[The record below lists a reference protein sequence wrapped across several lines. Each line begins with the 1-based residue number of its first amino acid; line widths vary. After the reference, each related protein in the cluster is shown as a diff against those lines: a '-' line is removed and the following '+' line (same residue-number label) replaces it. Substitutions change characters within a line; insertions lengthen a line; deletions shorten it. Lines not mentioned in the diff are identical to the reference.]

1 MYNLEDKLVYM
12 SLTDIFINLFII
24 IFLLFVNGFFVAAEF
39 SLVKVRKTRL
49 EQLSNEGNSNAKKA
63 LKLVN
68 DVNRMLAA
76 AQLGVTIASIALG
89 WVAEATIVQLIEPII
104 KIFPIINSTVT
115 AHVIA
120 VPISFVLVTYFHVLL
135 GEQLPKCISL
145 KHPESLSLLIA
156 TPMDVF
162 ITIFKPFVL
171 LLEVS
176 GNKILKAC
184 HADTEDASLVHSTEE
199 LDMLVDA
206 SYNEGVLN
214 ETEAEM
220 LHNMFKFS
228 DLMAKQV
235 MIPRTDMICIPNDIS
250 YEVLNEVAFN
260 NQYTRY
266 PVYEENIDKI
276 LGFIHVKDLYSLAM
290 TKESYSIENLIRPL
304 ILVPE
309 TMTLDNMIIEF
320 KKRHCQIAVVIDEF
334 GGTSGLITLEDVL
347 EEIIGDV
354 QDEFDEEAE
363 ADIKQ
368 IGDNL
373 YIANAMMRID
383 ELVEFF
389 DLKEALFEE
398 DDVDTIAG
406 LVVKLL
412 GRIAVI
418 GDSVSFNGLTFT
430 VKEIDGARITRLEIF
445 KEPVKEDEVSEEA

>member
-1 MYNLEDKLVYM
+1 MD
-12 SLTDIFINLFII
+12 LTDIFINIFII
-24 IFLLFVNGFFVAAEF
+24 AFLLFVNGFFVAAEF

-49 EQLSNEGNSNAKKA
+49 EQLCSKGNYKAKKA

-68 DVNRMLAA
+68 DVNKMLAA

-89 WVAEATIVQLIEPII
+89 WVAEATIVQLIEPVI
-104 KIFPIINSTVT
+104 KLLPLANSVVT

-120 VPISFVLVTYFHVLL
+120 VPISFILVTYFHVLL

-145 KHPESLSLLIA
+145 RHPESLALLIS
-156 TPMDVF
+156 TPMDMF
-162 ITIFKPFVL
+162 ITVFKPFVWL
-171 LLEVS
+171 LQVS
-176 GNKILKAC
+176 GDKILAAC
-184 HADTEDASLVHSTEE
+184 HANSEDASLVHSTEE

-228 DLMAKQV
+228 DLLAKQV
-235 MIPRTDMICIPNDIS
+235 MIPRTDMVCIPSDIS
-250 YEVLNEVAFN
+250 YEELNEVALN

-276 LGFIHVKDLYSLAM
+276 LGFIHVKDLYSLSM
-290 TKESYSIENLIRPL
+290 KKETFSMKKLIRPL
-304 ILVPE
+304 MLVPE
-309 TMTLDNMIIEF
+309 TMTLDNLIIEF
-320 KKRHCQIAVVIDEF
+320 KKIHSQMAVVIDEF

-363 ADIKQ
+363 VDIKEVSE
-368 IGDNL
+368 NT
-373 YIANAMMRID
+373 YVASAMMRID
-383 ELVEFF
+383 EFCDFF
-389 DLKEALFEE
+389 DLKESNFEE

-412 GRIAVI
+412 GRIANV
-418 GDSVSFNGLTFT
+418 GDSVSYNGLTFT
-430 VKEIDGARITRLEIF
+430 VIEVDGARITKLQIY
-445 KEPVKEDEVSEEA
+445 KEPVAEVEENEEA